1 MIMSFPYQFDD
12 RGRTATS
19 AADQHVRELIEQL
32 VLTSPGERV
41 MRPDFGTG
49 LAQLV
54 FAPGGPELAASLQ
67 YLVQSAVQG
76 YLADEIAVDDVTVT
90 SLDGA
95 VTVTVAYTVRT
106 TSLAQVTSVSI
117 GGGL

>member
-1 MIMSFPYQFDD
+1 MTMSFPYRFDE

-19 AADQHVRELIEQL
+19 VADQHVRELIEQL

-76 YLADEIAVDDVTVT
+76 SLADEIAVDDVTVEA
-90 SLDGA
+90 LDST
-95 VTVTVAYTVRT
+95 VEVTVAYTVRT
-106 TSLAQVTSVSI
+106 TALAQTTTVSI
-117 GGGL
+117 GGAP